1 MLDRLIGSLWLGGIL
16 QLKELSINSTFKYSE
31 NCGANNYPQTKL
43 PEATSKPTVKSVYIL
58 FATLISSGLLAFII
72 TFLFVDDIHS
82 DETSDHQLA
91 KREKITLKLISKKNF
106 SFT

>member
-1 MLDRLIGSLWLGGIL
+1 MLGALWLGVIL
-16 QLKELSINSTFKYSE
+16 QLKDLPANTTYNYAE

-58 FATLISSGLLAFII
+58 FATLISSGLLTLII

-91 KREKITLKLISKKNF
+91 KREKITLKLISNF
-106 SFT
+106 FLPLK